1 MRICSECRKKMN
13 EGYCIDSGLEYY
25 CSDECL
31 HKHYTEEE
39 YLEMYDEGNGDSYWT
54 EWEDEEDEERADLI
68 YEYEIEIAKAKRNND
83 TEAQYYYQDKLDEL
97 FREDYLNSCRKE
109 KKK

>member
-1 MRICSECRKKMN
+1 MRICSECKKKMN
-13 EGYCIDSGLEYY
+13 EGYCIDGGSEYY

-31 HKHYTEEE
+31 HKHYSEEE
-39 YLEMYDEGNGDSYWT
+39 YLDMYDDGNGDSYWT
-54 EWEDEEDEERADLI
+54 EWEDEERADLI
-68 YEYEIEIAKAKRNND
+68 YKYEIRIAKAKRNND

-97 FREDYLNSCRKE
+97 LREDYLNSCRKE

>member
-1 MRICSECRKKMN
+1 MRICSECKKKMN
-13 EGYCIDSGLEYY
+13 DGYCIDGGLEYY

-39 YLEMYDEGNGDSYWT
+39 YLDMYDDGNGDSYWT
-54 EWEDEEDEERADLI
+54 EWEDEERADLI
-68 YEYEIEIAKAKRNND
+68 YEYETKIAKAKRNND

-97 FREDYLNSCRKE
+97 LREDDMNSCRKE
-109 KKK
+109 KK